1 MKEQYQKYYDAFVA
15 EGKPRV
21 KPGIGMI
28 LQFFPFTGGALVYIE
43 LQKGMNDNAMQRKAQ
58 DSLDEALLHT
68 RLFDVAV
75 CNRFKGKKVNSTLY
89 YLISARQYLVFK
101 SNAEKEWTD
110 QAASNDF
117 LEIVKRAKEK
127 YGKK

>member
-21 KPGIGMI
+21 KPGIGMN
-28 LQFFPFTGGALVYIE
+28 LQFFPYTGGALIYIE
-43 LQKGMNDNAMQRKAQ
+43 LQKGVNDNAMQRKAQ
-58 DSLDEALLHT
+58 DTLDKALLHT
-68 RLFDVAV
+68 QLFEPSV
-75 CNRFKGKKVNSTLY
+75 CNRFKGKNVSNTLY

-110 QAASNDF
+110 QAASDDF
-117 LEIVKRAKEK
+117 LEIVKRAREK